1 VHIGRQ
7 SRQCLRD
14 SYAAGAVSL
23 SKKYA
28 PAVTLSA
35 LARVEKYCAFLTC
48 IMDVECSILMP
59 IVRSLFGPPSRHLPV
74 TLKESAMIFEYSLA
88 ALVIGE
94 LLLIYALLPPSGPV
108 SGCDE

>member
-14 SYAAGAVSL
+14 SYTAGVVSL

-28 PAVTLSA
+28 SAVTLSA
-35 LARVEKYCAFLTC
+35 LVRVE
-48 IMDVECSILMP
+48 
-59 IVRSLFGPPSRHLPV
+59 V

-88 ALVIGE
+88 ALMIGE
-94 LLLIYALLPPSGPV
+94 LLLIYALLRPGRT
-108 SGCDE
+108 GFGTR